1 MEEEQISIGLI
12 SFVEGRVLRAL
23 INADRKAYL
32 MNRLVYTQDINE
44 VKTIWK
50 EAEGCQPIMGLEIY
64 PQGQGSEMREAIQ
77 NRADRDDF
85 YERRKNK

>member
-12 SFVEGRVLRAL
+12 SFVEGRVMRAL
-23 INADRKAYL
+23 LDAKRKAYL
-32 MNRLVYTQDINE
+32 LDRLVYTQDINE

-64 PQGQGSEMREAIQ
+64 PQGQGAELREAIK

-85 YERRKNK
+85 YDRYKD